1 MKKILSILIIT
12 FTLNSFS
19 QDYSKIFLGDDFAL
33 YKGCQFIIDTN
44 FELSLSFKFYRNI
57 ENCQKPYDKNILYSD
72 NPGSFAASTMIDS
85 LKNKV
90 FTVNE
95 IVNKENKVFEG
106 KASSFNK
113 PIFRLI
119 NNKGDTLHYIY
130 NSKASSFSFPFLST
144 EPKFNLDY
152 FCNKLTREVDD
163 MTDEIKISSPH
174 SSTFKINKYIEKDKT
189 TYYLSLRAI
198 GSTAVVD
205 GTGVIILFTDGT
217 KMKKSSEI
225 DVDVSKYGYEYSS
238 FIRLTDNDLK
248 ILSKKEIKKI
258 RLYIFD
264 RSVGEQ
270 EGKNFKHFVKCIS
283 NMN

>member
-1 MKKILSILIIT
+1 MKKLILIIT
-12 FTLNSFS
+12 LSLFFNSFS
-19 QDYSKIFLGDDFAL
+19 QDYSKTFLGDDFML
-33 YKGCQFIIDTN
+33 YKGCKLIIDTN
-44 FELSLSFKFYRNI
+44 FELNLRFKFYRNI
-57 ENCQKPYDKNILYSD
+57 KNCQKRYDKNILYSD
-72 NPGSFAASTMIDS
+72 NPGSIGGSTIIDS

-106 KASSFNK
+106 KASFLNT

-119 NNKGDTLHYIY
+119 DNKGDTLHYIY
-130 NSKASSFSFPFLST
+130 DSKASSFSFPFLST

-152 FCNKLTREVDD
+152 FCGKLIREVDD
-163 MTDEIKISSPH
+163 MTDEITISSPY
-174 SSTFKINKYIEKDKT
+174 SSTISINKYIKKDKT
-189 TYYLSLRAI
+189 TYYLYLRAI

-217 KMKKSSEI
+217 KMKKSSKI

-238 FIRLTDNDLK
+238 FIRLTDNELK
-248 ILSKKEIKKI
+248 IFSEKEIKKI

-264 RSVGEQ
+264 RSVGEN
-270 EGKNFKHFVKCIS
+270 EGKNFTHFVKCIS
-283 NMN
+283 NMK